1 MKINPYFFN
10 LLQKLFD
17 FIINIIIIKTSFSLC
32 KLQASF
38 M

>member
-1 MKINPYFFN
+1 MNPYFFN
-10 LLQKLFD
+10 FSQKLFD
-17 FIINIIIIKTSFSLC
+17 SIINIIIIIKTSFSLC